1 MSTDYTH
8 ESLQRLIE
16 EIRREAY
23 GLGWREAAQKG
34 GPTTSSRTTSPPSSA
49 AEASLREL
57 AGARSA
63 ATRSLAET
71 SAAENVFRLALEEDA
86 LGAAPAGGAE
96 TDLGRTAQATLDLV
110 DQVTDNFSVTEQR
123 IEALLTRALDRFRT
137 LEARLSTLEALNRSL
152 ERRATQAEARAR
164 EAERWIKRVHLQ
176 IEQKF
181 KKLKTARG
189 RDGADTA
196 AA

>member
-23 GLGWREAAQKG
+23 GLGWREAAQKSV
-34 GPTTSSRTTSPPSSA
+34 PPARTPSSSSVT
-49 AEASLREL
+49 EAGLREL
-57 AGARSA
+57 ASARTPPA
-63 ATRSLAET
+63 RTFTET
-71 SAAENVFRLALEEDA
+71 SSAENVFRLALEEDA
-86 LGAAPAGGAE
+86 LGATATAASE

-152 ERRATQAEARAR
+152 ERRATQAESRAR